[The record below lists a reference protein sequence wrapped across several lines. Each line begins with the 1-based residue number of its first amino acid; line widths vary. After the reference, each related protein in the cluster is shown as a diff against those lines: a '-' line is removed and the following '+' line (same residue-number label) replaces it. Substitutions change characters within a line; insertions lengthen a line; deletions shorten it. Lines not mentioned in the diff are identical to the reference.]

1 MKAQRLPSKNSGKN
15 SGKRGGHPHPP
26 FEPGHA
32 PLPGGGRPKGM
43 KNWATVAREE
53 FEAGKI
59 TQAQIM
65 RALLK
70 RGKQG
75 NTKAIEILMDRTDGK
90 PLQPVRMEGELKTI
104 AEADE
109 AALNGELQRV
119 RDKLAEIARG
129 NTSSKA

>member
-90 PLQPVRMEGELKTI
+90 PLQPVRMEGELKTPRQMSEAELDARI
-104 AEADE
+104 AELE
-109 AALNGELQRV
+109 RK
-119 RDKLAEIARG
+119 RK
-129 NTSSKA
+129 